1 MAFDEYQGAMLSTI
15 WRSSERK
22 YDVII
27 EEDVRIPMP
36 DGVRLSCDVF
46 RPDSNEKGNLRE
58 N

>member
-1 MAFDEYQGAMLSTI
+1 MAFEEYQGAMFSTK

-22 YDVII
+22 YDVIT
-27 EEDVRIPMP
+27 EEDVKITMP
-36 DGVRLSCDVF
+36 DGVKLSCDVF